1 LKGQAFKK
9 HGYRNQSEFDNIR
22 TVPDTLPRNEALKF
36 VEAELRKKG
45 IPIPDQAGLGQA
57 ETGGNVTG
65 QIKVQDPSTGQI
77 GLLSPEQAK
86 IAISRGGVQV
96 E

>member
-1 LKGQAFKK
+1 M
-9 HGYRNQSEFDNIR
+9 
-22 TVPDTLPRNEALKF
+22 KF

-45 IPIPDQAGLGQA
+45 IPIPEQASLEQTRLEQTSPGQA
-57 ETGGNVTG
+57 SLGHVQAAQETGGNVTR
-65 QIKVQDPSTGQI
+65 QIKVQDPSTGQV

-86 IAISRGGVQV
+86 IAISRGGVKV